1 MKSPGKKR
9 LNVYDHRWNYLVKM
23 FGIIKKYI
31 DDGYLVM
38 AYDAVLKNIIIT
50 DQQIFEEDDNCKFV
64 FVENTPEQDDG
75 LLQTKKEWKRW
86 FEENIKIYEKIPLNV
101 TWSDKKEK

>member
-1 MKSPGKKR
+1 MKIPGKKR

-38 AYDAVLKNIIIT
+38 SFDEVLKNIIIT
-50 DQQIFEEDDNCKFV
+50 DWY
-64 FVENTPEQDDG
+64 T
-75 LLQTKKEWKRW
+75 
-86 FEENIKIYEKIPLNV
+86 
-101 TWSDKKEK
+101 